1 MASKKNRFPSMFS
14 SRMSIRRA
22 LRFAARACS
31 LDTPRA
37 WRRGVAGAAL
47 LVACA
52 WPAWAAVEIEGV
64 RFDEAVR
71 LAGHELPL
79 NGTGLRSF
87 FVIKG
92 YVAGLY
98 LPERAKNAAVILG
111 MKGPKRL
118 QIHPL
123 RDVGADTFIRALND
137 GLHRNQTEAQMRRL
151 AGRLAQLEDAM
162 RRIGATRL
170 GDIINLDYTPQAGTV
185 VSVNGVARGRPIP
198 GEDFYQA
205 VLRIFIGD
213 DPVDRDLKSGLLG
226 T

>member
-1 MASKKNRFPSMFS
+1 MFS
-14 SRMSIRRA
+14 SRISIRRTLRFSARVCA
-22 LRFAARACS
+22 LR
-31 LDTPRA
+31 TPC

-47 LVACA
+47 LAACA

-64 RFDEAVR
+64 RFDEAAR

-123 RDVGADTFIRALND
+123 RDVGADTFIHALND
-137 GLHRNQTEAQMRRL
+137 GLHRRTRGSEPHT
-151 AGRLAQLEDAM
+151 
-162 RRIGATRL
+162 ATTR
-170 GDIINLDYTPQAGTV
+170 TAP
-185 VSVNGVARGRPIP
+185 SCRP
-198 GEDFYQA
+198 A
-205 VLRIFIGD
+205 LC
-213 DPVDRDLKSGLLG
+213 
-226 T
+226 

>member
-1 MASKKNRFPSMFS
+1 MFSALVHLRCALQVAVRARS
-14 SRMSIRRA
+14 SRMA
-22 LRFAARACS
+22 
-31 LDTPRA
+31 RA
-37 WRRGVAGAAL
+37 WRGGVMGAML
-47 LVACA
+47 CVACA
-52 WPAWAAVEIEGV
+52 SPAWATVNVEGV
-64 RFDEAVR
+64 PFDDAARV
-71 LAGHELPL
+71 AGRELLL
-79 NGTGLRSF
+79 NGTGLRSV

-137 GLHRNQTEAQMRRL
+137 GIHRNQTEIQMQRL
-151 AGRLAQLEDAM
+151 ADRLTQLEDAM
-162 RRIGATRL
+162 RQIGSTKR
-170 GDIINLDYTPQAGTV
+170 GDTINFDYAPDAGTTI
-185 VSVNGVARGRPIP
+185 SINGVARTKAIP

-205 VLRIFIGD
+205 VLSIFIGNS
-213 DPVDRDLKSGLLG
+213 PVDRDLKSGLLG

>member
-1 MASKKNRFPSMFS
+1 MGAV
-14 SRMSIRRA
+14 
-22 LRFAARACS
+22 LCAACTA
-31 LDTPRA
+31 
-37 WRRGVAGAAL
+37 
-47 LVACA
+47 
-52 WPAWAAVEIEGV
+52 PAWATVSVEGV
-64 RFDEAVR
+64 PFDEAARV
-71 LAGHELPL
+71 AGHELLL
-79 NGTGLRSF
+79 NGTGLRSV

-123 RDVGADTFIRALND
+123 REVGADTFIRALND
-137 GLHRNQTEAQMRRL
+137 GIHRNQTEIQVQKLADRL
-151 AGRLAQLEDAM
+151 TQLEDAM
-162 RRIGATRL
+162 RQIGATKR
-170 GDIINLDYTPQAGTV
+170 GDTINFDYAPEAGTTI
-185 VSVNGVARGRPIP
+185 SINGVARTRAIP

-213 DPVDRDLKSGLLG
+213 YPVDRELKSGLLG

>member
-1 MASKKNRFPSMFS
+1 MFS
-14 SRMSIRRA
+14 ALVDLHRA
-22 LRFAARACS
+22 LQSGARARS
-31 LDTPRA
+31 SGRRHGVRRT
-37 WRRGVAGAAL
+37 WRNRVMGAVLCA
-47 LVACA
+47 ACTA
-52 WPAWAAVEIEGV
+52 PAWATVSVEGV
-64 RFDEAVR
+64 PFDEAARV
-71 LAGHELPL
+71 AGHELLL
-79 NGTGLRSF
+79 NGTGLRSV

-123 RDVGADTFIRALND
+123 REVGADTFIRALND
-137 GLHRNQTEAQMRRL
+137 GIHRNQTEIQVQKLADRL
-151 AGRLAQLEDAM
+151 TQLEDAM
-162 RRIGATRL
+162 RQIGATKR
-170 GDIINLDYTPQAGTV
+170 GDTINFDYAPEAGTTI
-185 VSVNGVARGRPIP
+185 SINGVARTRAIP

-213 DPVDRDLKSGLLG
+213 YPVDRELKSGLLG

>member
-1 MASKKNRFPSMFS
+1 MQVYSDERVLTRSGIVYPYLRTCAVRADAAKRLFDDATHD
-14 SRMSIRRA
+14 A
-22 LRFAARACS
+22 LRAWLTDRGLSRRELS
-31 LDTPRA
+31 LDEVFGPKAIAPPSPLRA
-37 WRRGVAGAAL
+37 V
-47 LVACA
+47 
-52 WPAWAAVEIEGV
+52 
-64 RFDEAVR
+64 
-71 LAGHELPL
+71 
-79 NGTGLRSF
+79 

-137 GLHRNQTEAQMRRL
+137 GIHRNQTEIQVQKLADRL
-151 AGRLAQLEDAM
+151 TQLEDTM
-162 RRIGATRL
+162 RQIGSTKR
-170 GDIINLDYTPQAGTV
+170 GDTINFDYAPEAGTTI
-185 VSVNGVARGRPIP
+185 SINGVARAKPIP

-205 VLRIFIGD
+205 VLSIFIGNY
-213 DPVDRDLKSGLLG
+213 PVDRDLKSGLLG

>member
-1 MASKKNRFPSMFS
+1 MFPALVDF
-14 SRMSIRRA
+14 RRA
-22 LRFAARACS
+22 LRSVVRAHAFGR
-31 LDTPRA
+31 LPVVRRA
-37 WRRGVAGAAL
+37 WRHSVMAAVL
-47 LVACA
+47 LAACA
-52 WPAWAAVEIEGV
+52 APAWATVSIEGV
-64 RFDEAVR
+64 PFDDAARV
-71 LAGHELPL
+71 AGRELLL
-79 NGTGLRSF
+79 NGTGLRAV

-137 GLHRNQTEAQMRRL
+137 GIHRNQTEIQMQKLADRL
-151 AGRLAQLEDAM
+151 TQLEDTM
-162 RRIGATRL
+162 RQIGSTKR
-170 GDIINLDYTPQAGTV
+170 GDTINFDYAPEAGTTI
-185 VSVNGVARGRPIP
+185 SINGVARAKPIP

-205 VLRIFIGD
+205 VLSIFIGNY
-213 DPVDRDLKSGLLG
+213 PVDRDLKSGLLG

>member
-1 MASKKNRFPSMFS
+1 MFS
-14 SRMSIRRA
+14 TRAFIRRA
-22 LRFAARACS
+22 LRFAARARS
-31 LDTPRA
+31 LGTPRA
-37 WRRGVAGAAL
+37 WRRSVAGAAL
-47 LVACA
+47 LAACA
-52 WPAWAAVEIEGV
+52 WPAWAAADIEGV

-71 LAGHELPL
+71 LAGYELPL

-87 FVIKG
+87 FMIKG

-123 RDVGADTFIRALND
+123 RDVGADTFIHALVD
-137 GLHRNQTEAQMRRL
+137 GIHRNQTEAQVRKLADRL
-151 AGRLAQLEDAM
+151 RQLEDAM
-162 RRIGATRL
+162 RRIGTTRR
-170 GDIINLDYTPQAGTV
+170 GDTINVDYTPQAGTV
-185 VSVNGVARGRPIP
+185 LSVNGVARGLPIP

>member
-1 MASKKNRFPSMFS
+1 MFS
-14 SRMSIRRA
+14 TRISVRRT
-22 LRFAARACS
+22 LRFSARACS
-31 LDTPRA
+31 LGTSRA
-37 WRRGVAGAAL
+37 WRHGVAGAAL
-47 LVACA
+47 LAACA
-52 WPAWAAVEIEGV
+52 WPTWAAVDIEGEH
-64 RFDEAVR
+64 FDAAVR

-118 QIHPL
+118 QIRPL
-123 RDVGADTFIRALND
+123 RDVGADTFIHALND
-137 GLHRNQTEAQMRRL
+137 GIHRNQTEAQVQKL
-151 AGRLAQLEDAM
+151 ADRLAQLEDAM
-162 RRIGATRL
+162 RRIGATRR
-170 GDIINLDYTPQAGTV
+170 GDTINVDYTPQAGTV
-185 VSVNGVARGRPIP
+185 ISVNGVMRGRPIP

-213 DPVDRDLKSGLLG
+213 DPVDRDLKNGLLG

>member
-1 MASKKNRFPSMFS
+1 MFS
-14 SRMSIRRA
+14 ALVSLHRA
-22 LRFAARACS
+22 LRLDVRTRAFGIA
-31 LDTPRA
+31 RA
-37 WRRGVAGAAL
+37 WRRGVASAVLLATCVAPAGAA
-47 LVACA
+47 VS
-52 WPAWAAVEIEGV
+52 IEGV
-64 RFDEAVR
+64 PFDDATRV
-71 LAGHELPL
+71 AGRELLL
-79 NGTGLRSF
+79 NGTGLRAV

-137 GLHRNQTEAQMRRL
+137 GIHRNQTEIQMQKLADRL
-151 AGRLAQLEDAM
+151 TQLEDAM
-162 RRIGATRL
+162 RQIGSTKR
-170 GDIINLDYTPQAGTV
+170 GDTINFDYAPEAGTTI
-185 VSVNGVARGRPIP
+185 SINGVARAKPIP

-205 VLRIFIGD
+205 VLSIFIGNY
-213 DPVDRDLKSGLLG
+213 PVDRDLKSGLLG

>member
-1 MASKKNRFPSMFS
+1 M
-14 SRMSIRRA
+14 
-22 LRFAARACS
+22 
-31 LDTPRA
+31 
-37 WRRGVAGAAL
+37 GAAL
-47 LVACA
+47 CA
-52 WPAWAAVEIEGV
+52 ASMAPAWATVSIEGV
-64 RFDEAVR
+64 PFDDAARV
-71 LAGHELPL
+71 AGRELLL
-79 NGTGLRSF
+79 NGTGLRAV

-137 GLHRNQTEAQMRRL
+137 GIHRNQTEIQMQKLADRL
-151 AGRLAQLEDAM
+151 TQLEDAM
-162 RRIGATRL
+162 RQIGSTKR
-170 GDIINLDYTPQAGTV
+170 GDTINFDYAPEAGTTI
-185 VSVNGVARGRPIP
+185 SINGVARAKPIP

-205 VLRIFIGD
+205 VLSIFIGNY
-213 DPVDRDLKSGLLG
+213 PVDRDLKSGLLG

>member
-1 MASKKNRFPSMFS
+1 MFS
-14 SRMSIRRA
+14 TRAFIRRA

-31 LDTPRA
+31 LGTPRA

-47 LVACA
+47 LAACA
-52 WPAWAAVEIEGV
+52 WPAWAAADIEGV

-71 LAGHELPL
+71 LAGYELPL

-87 FVIKG
+87 FMIKG

-123 RDVGADTFIRALND
+123 RDVGADTFIHALVD
-137 GLHRNQTEAQMRRL
+137 GIHRNQTEPQVRKLADRL
-151 AGRLAQLEDAM
+151 RQLEDAM
-162 RRIGATRL
+162 RKIGATRR
-170 GDIINLDYTPQAGTV
+170 GDIINVDYTPQAGTV
-185 VSVNGVARGRPIP
+185 LSLNGVARGLPIP

>member
-1 MASKKNRFPSMFS
+1 MA
-14 SRMSIRRA
+14 
-22 LRFAARACS
+22 
-31 LDTPRA
+31 RA
-37 WRRGVAGAAL
+37 WRRGVMGVALCAACM
-47 LVACA
+47 A
-52 WPAWAAVEIEGV
+52 PAWATVNVEGV
-64 RFDEAVR
+64 PFDEAAR
-71 LAGHELPL
+71 LAGRDLQL
-79 NGTGLRSF
+79 NGTGLRSV

-123 RDVGADTFIRALND
+123 RDVGADKFIQALND
-137 GLHRNQTEAQMRRL
+137 GIHRNQTEVQVQKLSDRL
-151 AGRLAQLEDAM
+151 VQLEDAM
-162 RRIGATRL
+162 RQIGSTRR
-170 GDIINLDYTPQAGTV
+170 GDTINFDYAPDAGTIIT
-185 VSVNGVARGRPIP
+185 VNGVARGRPIL

-213 DPVDRDLKSGLLG
+213 NPVDRDLKSGLLG

>member
-1 MASKKNRFPSMFS
+1 M
-14 SRMSIRRA
+14 
-22 LRFAARACS
+22 
-31 LDTPRA
+31 
-37 WRRGVAGAAL
+37 AGAAL
-47 LVACA
+47 LAACA
-52 WPAWAAVEIEGV
+52 WPAWAAVDIEGEH
-64 RFDEAVR
+64 FDAAVR

-118 QIHPL
+118 QIRPL

-137 GLHRNQTEAQMRRL
+137 GIHRNQTEAQVQKL
-151 AGRLAQLEDAM
+151 ADRLAQLEDAM
-162 RRIGATRL
+162 HRIGATRR
-170 GDIINLDYTPQAGTV
+170 GDTINVDYTPQAGTV
-185 VSVNGVARGRPIP
+185 ISVNGVMRGRPIP

-213 DPVDRDLKSGLLG
+213 DPVDRDLKNGLLG